1 MAATR
6 IWAPLLLA
14 ILINFKLQF
23 YSYIFLNED
32 FNSLKSILRGNGL
45 LGSDDFGISLSGRKF
60 YSTRARRHG
69 RIRWPITKWVKHGY
83 VLLAETDYSL
93 LSIDI
98 TVYMDVERNPGPIS
112 SEESYDLRKETQTNT
127 RKTLVYG
134 RNYLLG
140 LRKNAGKPSS
150 TVFETL
156 KKLRLL
162 RFRGFRGGSRK
173 DVQQVEER
181 TVQDISVV
189 IGRRVGCGLKKRR
202 NPCNLFTNIC
212 SLGKTK
218 SRVRAVVALEAE
230 LRNNDIDACVVSE
243 THLKND
249 VPDMVVNIP
258 NYKISRRDRNW
269 SGCDLRNKGG
279 IAIYT
284 SNNLS
289 VLMFIALTYTSLF
302 A

>member
-23 YSYIFLNED
+23 YSYIFLNEG
-32 FNSLKSILRGNGL
+32 FNSLKFILRGNGSF
-45 LGSDDFGISLSGRKF
+45 GSDDFGISLSGRKF

-98 TVYMDVERNPGPIS
+98 TVYMDVERNPGPFS
-112 SEESYDLRKETQTNT
+112 SKESYDLRKQTQTNT

-150 TVFETL
+150 TVSETL
-156 KKLRLL
+156 KKLQLL
-162 RFRGFRGGSRK
+162 RFRGCRGGSRK

-189 IGRRVGCGLKKRR
+189 IGRRVEERVGY
-202 NPCNLFTNIC
+202 
-212 SLGKTK
+212 SLAAG
-218 SRVRAVVALEAE
+218 
-230 LRNNDIDACVVSE
+230 
-243 THLKND
+243 
-249 VPDMVVNIP
+249 
-258 NYKISRRDRNW
+258 
-269 SGCDLRNKGG
+269 
-279 IAIYT
+279 
-284 SNNLS
+284 
-289 VLMFIALTYTSLF
+289 
-302 A
+302 